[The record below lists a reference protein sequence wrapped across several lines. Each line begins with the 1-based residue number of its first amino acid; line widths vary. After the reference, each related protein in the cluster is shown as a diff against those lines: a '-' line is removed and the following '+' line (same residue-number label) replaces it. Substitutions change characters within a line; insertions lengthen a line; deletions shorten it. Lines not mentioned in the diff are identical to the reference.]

1 MFTRHDEL
9 RESEKALSCMAE
21 YAMRCLKR
29 KRVRVSSGVLTRF
42 LKSERKLQ
50 VCFLKITTLS
60 SSSSKITKSCN
71 VPKFS
76 RDNPPLSLPSSV
88 AQLLRRSWK
97 LRCREACREISPRE
111 EYSTRSSG
119 SSNRPPP
126 FILVRATTKDACIR
140 AYRFV

>member
-71 VPKFS
+71 VLETILPCHYH
-76 RDNPPLSLPSSV
+76 PPSHNCCV
-88 AQLLRRSWK
+88 DRGNCDAG
-97 LRCREACREISPRE
+97 REACREISPRE

-126 FILVRATTKDACIR
+126 FIRATTKDACIR